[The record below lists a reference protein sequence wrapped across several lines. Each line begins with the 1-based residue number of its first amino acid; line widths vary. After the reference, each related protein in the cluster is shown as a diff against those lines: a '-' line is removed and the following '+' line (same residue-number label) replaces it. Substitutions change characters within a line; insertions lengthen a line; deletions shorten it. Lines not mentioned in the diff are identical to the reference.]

1 MTLEYDKVRS
11 LLLQNWLQ
19 GGPLSHTL
27 SSYFG
32 LGAVQGEEGGHPQP
46 LRFSLIR
53 LEKRGWVACGVTLG
67 HVSSQMSIGQE
78 SGKVLEGLER
88 SPTVM
93 IFKEESLSL
102 SQQKTKQNT
111 QT

>member
-1 MTLEYDKVRS
+1 MTLEYDKVWS
-11 LLLQNWLQ
+11 LPTKLASG

-53 LEKRGWVACGVTLG
+53 LEKRGWVACRTQRCDTGTRLLTNVHKAGVR
-67 HVSSQMSIGQE
+67 E
-78 SGKVLEGLER
+78 SAGR
-88 SPTVM
+88 T
-93 IFKEESLSL
+93 
-102 SQQKTKQNT
+102 
-111 QT
+111 